1 MPECVLPIEPR
12 HQHPRDISVILR
24 AMGAPQS
31 CHVIGGE
38 RDGEDVE
45 LLTALKQIIGY
56 GTGTVLS
63 CVPGKLAFFE
73 GELRERF
80 LLVRK

>member
-1 MPECVLPIEPR
+1 
-12 HQHPRDISVILR
+12 
-24 AMGAPQS
+24 MGAPES

-38 RDGEDVE
+38 HDGVDMD
-45 LLTALKQIIGY
+45 LLTALKQIVGY

-63 CVPGKLAFFE
+63 CVPGKLAYFE
-73 GELRERF
+73 GEIRERF